1 MPTFVFRNA
10 YERNPD
16 PEENWEIDLAQQM
29 IFHERTPID
38 SLSDAEK
45 TIVLAAY
52 EKGFTFE
59 EKMEELLKLAEG
71 IYFPGLEECLNIL
84 RDGWEEGVAESNE
97 EGEEAFWTSAILG
110 DTVGASHGGEATP
123 ISVKT
128 GRIFRETISFKRLP
142 HTERIIYT
150 IQSVEYVQKR
160 SFTAED
166 LSSSSAKRPRVNYY
180 AEMRAAEG
188 SYTQMSS
195 AREYDYAMEERNF
208 TSLEKRKVWQSV
220 DTHGMTFGAKFYRM
234 LDRCLANDLEIMPGL
249 YEIEEI
255 LRESSN
261 IQTIDSGKYL
271 DSESESQSSD

>member
-71 IYFPGLEECLNIL
+71 IYFPGLEKCLNIL
-84 RDGWEEGVAESNE
+84 RDGWEEA
-97 EGEEAFWTSAILG
+97 
-110 DTVGASHGGEATP
+110 
-123 ISVKT
+123 VKT